1 MELKA
6 FEGKSLKRGIL
17 LYLCIRTHS
26 PEFTPESPVMFLL
39 LSMAILLTFMFLFHS
54 ISELFTYSS
63 ISFSKYLEFRIFIT
77 HMFYCYIIIVSLITR
92 DVHHHVYYSG
102 YLQVVYKSPVV
113 CCTTL
118 VRKST

>member
-1 MELKA
+1 M
-6 FEGKSLKRGIL
+6 

-39 LSMAILLTFMFLFHS
+39 LSMAILLMFMFLFGS
-54 ISELFTYSS
+54 TSELLSS
-63 ISFSKYLEFRIFIT
+63 ISFSEYPEFRIFVT

-113 CCTTL
+113 RCTTL